1 MLRILEEKTNT
12 CKVVSGGFSTLETFN
27 SGFQTQREKFVHPDY
42 RLTANGNDVIT
53 SKGEYLQEERLVC
66 MAKK

>member
-1 MLRILEEKTNT
+1 MIRILEGQINT
-12 CKVVSGGFSTLETFN
+12 CKVVSGGFSTLETFS
-27 SGFQTQREKFVHPDY
+27 SGFQTQREKFVYPDY

-66 MAKK
+66 MGKK